1 MGRRRA
7 SGAARNDADPI
18 MQTMNLS
25 EERASL
31 LHRLGSVNWGL
42 TLSVCLAA
50 AVGFV
55 LLYSAAGGEF
65 SPWTAA
71 QMARFGGAFV
81 VMIVT
86 ATIPPWV
93 WYGLAYWMW
102 GLSVLLLLA
111 AEFRGVGGGSAE
123 RWIDLGAFRLQP
135 SEIMKI
141 ALVLVLARYFH
152 AVRFERVRRIRTL
165 LPPLVLLTI
174 PAALVLRQP
183 DLGTTVILVAVAGGV
198 FFLSGVRWWKFA
210 LVGAVAAA
218 TVPLIWAYGLQ
229 TYQKNRLLTFLDPS
243 SDPLGAGFHI
253 TQAKIALGSGGIFGK
268 GFLNGTQIHL
278 NFVPEMHT
286 DFILAVLAEE
296 FGLVGALGLLAI
308 YGLILFH
315 LLASALRAR
324 TQFGRL
330 VAAGVGI
337 TFFLY
342 AFINLAMVLGLLPVV
357 GVPLPLVS
365 YGGTSM
371 LTLLFGFGLVM
382 SVAQG
387 GSAGDDPLTED

>member
-1 MGRRRA
+1 
-7 SGAARNDADPI
+7 

-25 EERASL
+25 EERTSVF
-31 LHRLGSVNWGL
+31 HRLGFVNWGL
-42 TLSVCLAA
+42 TLSACLAA

-71 QMARFGGAFV
+71 QMGRFGAALA

-86 ATIPPWV
+86 AMISPRF
-93 WYGLAYWMW
+93 WYRLAYWMW

-111 AEFRGVGGGSAE
+111 AEFGGVQGGGAE
-123 RWIDLGAFRLQP
+123 RWIDLGPFRLQP
-135 SEIMKI
+135 SEVMKI

-152 AVRFERVRRIRTL
+152 TVRFERVRRIRTL
-165 LPPLVLLTI
+165 LAPLLMLAI

-183 DLGTTVILVAVAGGV
+183 DLGTTVILVAVAGV
-198 FFLSGVRWWKFA
+198 IFFLSGVRWWKFA
-210 LVGAVAAA
+210 LVGAAAA
-218 TVPLIWAYGLQ
+218 AAVPLIWTYGLQ
-229 TYQKNRLLTFLDPS
+229 VYQKKRLLTFLDPS

-286 DFILAVLAEE
+286 DFILAILAEE

-330 VAAGVGI
+330 VAAGIGF

-371 LTLLFGFGLVM
+371 LTLMFGFGLVM
-382 SVAQG
+382 SVARSD
-387 GSAGDDPLTED
+387 SAADEPLTED

>member
-1 MGRRRA
+1 MREM
-7 SGAARNDADPI
+7 D
-18 MQTMNLS
+18 LS
-25 EERASL
+25 RERTSVL
-31 LHRLGSVNWGL
+31 RRLGSIDWGL
-42 TLSVCLAA
+42 TLSVCFAA

-65 SPWTAA
+65 FPWAAA
-71 QMARFGGAFV
+71 QMGRFGVALA

-86 ATIPPWV
+86 AAIPPRL
-93 WYGLAYWMW
+93 WYRLAYWMW

-111 AEFRGVGGGSAE
+111 AEFRGVEGGGAE
-123 RWIDLGAFRLQP
+123 RWIALGPLRLQP
-135 SEIMKI
+135 SEVMKI
-141 ALVLVLARYFH
+141 ALVVALAHYFH
-152 AVRFERVRRIRTL
+152 TVRFENVRRIRTL
-165 LPPLVLLTI
+165 LLPLFLLLV
-174 PAALVLRQP
+174 PAALVLKQP
-183 DLGTTVILVAVAGGV
+183 DLGTTVILIAVAGV
-198 FFLSGVRWWKFA
+198 IFFLAGVRWWKFA
-210 LVGAVAAA
+210 LVGAAAA
-218 TVPLIWAYGLQ
+218 AAVPLIWTYGLQ
-229 TYQKNRLLTFLDPS
+229 AYQKQRLLTFLDPS

-253 TQAKIALGSGGIFGK
+253 TQAKIALGSGGVFGK

-296 FGLVGALGLLAI
+296 FGLAGALGLMAI
-308 YGLILFH
+308 YGLILYH
-315 LLASALRAR
+315 LLAAALRAK

-330 VAAGVGI
+330 VVSGVAF

-371 LTLLFGFGLVM
+371 LTLMFGFGLAM
-382 SVAQG
+382 SAAQG
-387 GSAGDDPLTED
+387 GESADEPLTEE

>member
-1 MGRRRA
+1 MR
-7 SGAARNDADPI
+7 
-18 MQTMNLS
+18 TMNLA
-25 EERASL
+25 EERTSVL
-31 LHRLGSVNWGL
+31 RRLGLVNWGL
-42 TLSVCLAA
+42 TLSVCFAA

-65 SPWTAA
+65 FPWAAA
-71 QMARFGGAFV
+71 QMGRFGVALL

-86 ATIPPWV
+86 AMIPPRI
-93 WYGLAYWMW
+93 WYRLAYWMW

-111 AEFRGVGGGSAE
+111 AEFGGVEGGGAE
-123 RWIDLGAFRLQP
+123 RWIALGPFRLQP
-135 SEIMKI
+135 SEVMKI

-152 AVRFERVRRIRTL
+152 AVRFEHVRRTRTL
-165 LPPLVLLTI
+165 VPPLLLLVI
-174 PAALVLRQP
+174 PAALVLKQP
-183 DLGTTVILVAVAGGV
+183 DLGTTVILIAVAGII

-210 LVGAVAAA
+210 LVGVAVAAA
-218 TVPLIWAYGLQ
+218 VPLIWTYGLQ
-229 TYQKNRLLTFLDPS
+229 TYQKKRLLTFLDPS

-253 TQAKIALGSGGIFGK
+253 TQAKIALGSGGVFGK

-315 LLASALRAR
+315 LLASAMRTK

-330 VAAGVGI
+330 VAAGIGF

-371 LTLLFGFGLVM
+371 LTLMFGFGLAM
-382 SVAQG
+382 SVAQ
-387 GSAGDDPLTED
+387 AGDTADEPLTED

>member
-1 MGRRRA
+1 
-7 SGAARNDADPI
+7 
-18 MQTMNLS
+18 MQEMDLS
-25 EERASL
+25 RERTSPL
-31 LHRLGSVNWGL
+31 RRLGAIDWGL
-42 TLSVCLAA
+42 TLSVCFAA

-65 SPWTAA
+65 FPWAAA
-71 QMARFGGAFV
+71 QMGRFGVALA

-86 ATIPPWV
+86 AAIPPRL
-93 WYGLAYWMW
+93 WYRLAYWMW

-111 AEFRGVGGGSAE
+111 AEFRGIEGGGAE
-123 RWIDLGAFRLQP
+123 RWIALGPLRLQP
-135 SEIMKI
+135 SEVMKI
-141 ALVLVLARYFH
+141 ALVVALAHYFH
-152 AVRFERVRRIRTL
+152 TVRFENVRRIRTL
-165 LPPLVLLTI
+165 LPPLFLLLV
-174 PAALVLRQP
+174 PAALVLKQP
-183 DLGTTVILVAVAGGV
+183 DLGTTVILIAVAGV
-198 FFLSGVRWWKFA
+198 IFFLAGVRWWKFA
-210 LVGAVAAA
+210 LFGAAA
-218 TVPLIWAYGLQ
+218 AAAVPLIWTYGLQ
-229 TYQKNRLLTFLDPS
+229 AYQKQRLLTFLDPS

-253 TQAKIALGSGGIFGK
+253 TQAKIALGSGGVFGK

-296 FGLVGALGLLAI
+296 FGLVGALALMAV
-308 YGLILFH
+308 YGLILYH
-315 LLASALRAR
+315 LLAAALRAK

-330 VAAGVGI
+330 VVSGVAF

-371 LTLLFGFGLVM
+371 LTLMFGFGLAM
-382 SVAQG
+382 SAAQG
-387 GSAGDDPLTED
+387 GESAGEQLTEE

>member
-1 MGRRRA
+1 MR
-7 SGAARNDADPI
+7 
-18 MQTMNLS
+18 TMNLA
-25 EERASL
+25 EERTSVL
-31 LHRLGSVNWGL
+31 RRLGLVNWGL
-42 TLSVCLAA
+42 TLSVCFAA

-55 LLYSAAGGEF
+55 LLYSAAGGAF
-65 SPWTAA
+65 FPWAA
-71 QMARFGGAFV
+71 TQMARFGVALL

-86 ATIPPWV
+86 ATIPPRI
-93 WYGLAYWMW
+93 WYRLAYWMW

-111 AEFRGVGGGSAE
+111 AEFGGVEGGGAE
-123 RWIDLGAFRLQP
+123 RWIALGPFRLQP
-135 SEIMKI
+135 SEVMKI

-152 AVRFERVRRIRTL
+152 AVRFEHVRRIRTL
-165 LPPLVLLTI
+165 LPPLLLLVI
-174 PAALVLRQP
+174 PAALVLKQP
-183 DLGTTVILVAVAGGV
+183 DLGTTVILIAVAGII

-210 LVGAVAAA
+210 LVGVAVAAA
-218 TVPLIWAYGLQ
+218 VPLIWTYGLQ
-229 TYQKNRLLTFLDPS
+229 TYQKKRLLTFLDPS

-253 TQAKIALGSGGIFGK
+253 TQAKIALGSGGVFGK

-315 LLASALRAR
+315 LLASAMRTK

-330 VAAGVGI
+330 VAAGIGF

-371 LTLLFGFGLVM
+371 LTLMFGFGLAM
-382 SVAQG
+382 SVAQ
-387 GSAGDDPLTED
+387 AGDTANEQLTED

>member
-1 MGRRRA
+1 MR
-7 SGAARNDADPI
+7 
-18 MQTMNLS
+18 TMNLA
-25 EERASL
+25 EERTSVL
-31 LHRLGSVNWGL
+31 RRLGFVNWGL
-42 TLSVCLAA
+42 TLSVCFAA
-50 AVGFV
+50 GVGFV

-65 SPWTAA
+65 FPWAAA
-71 QMARFGGAFV
+71 QMGRFGVALL

-86 ATIPPWV
+86 ATISSRV
-93 WYGLAYWMW
+93 WYRLAYWMW

-111 AEFRGVGGGSAE
+111 AEFGGVAGGGAE
-123 RWIDLGAFRLQP
+123 RWIELGPVRLQP
-135 SEIMKI
+135 SEVMKI

-152 AVRFERVRRIRTL
+152 AVRFEQVRRIRTL
-165 LPPLVLLTI
+165 VLPLLLLLI
-174 PAALVLRQP
+174 PAALVIRQP
-183 DLGTTVILVAVAGGV
+183 DLGTTVILIAVAGII
-198 FFLSGVRWWKFA
+198 FFLAGVRWWKFV
-210 LVGAVAAA
+210 LVGGAAA
-218 TVPLIWAYGLQ
+218 AAVPLIWTYGLQ
-229 TYQKNRLLTFLDPS
+229 VYQKKRLLTFLDPS

-253 TQAKIALGSGGIFGK
+253 TQSKIALGSGGVFGK

-296 FGLVGALGLLAI
+296 FGLFGALGLLAV

-315 LLASALRAR
+315 LLASALRAK

-330 VAAGVGI
+330 VAAGIGF

-371 LTLLFGFGLVM
+371 LTLMFGFGLAM
-382 SVAQG
+382 SVART
-387 GSAGDDPLTED
+387 GDGADEPLSED

>member
-1 MGRRRA
+1 MR
-7 SGAARNDADPI
+7 
-18 MQTMNLS
+18 TMNLA
-25 EERASL
+25 EERTSVL
-31 LHRLGSVNWGL
+31 RRLGFVNWGL
-42 TLSVCLAA
+42 TLTVCFAA

-65 SPWTAA
+65 FPWAAA
-71 QMARFGGAFV
+71 QMGRFGVALL

-86 ATIPPWV
+86 ATIPPRF
-93 WYGLAYWMW
+93 WYRLAYWMW

-111 AEFRGVGGGSAE
+111 AELGGVEGGGAE
-123 RWIDLGAFRLQP
+123 RWIDLGPFRLQP
-135 SEIMKI
+135 SEVMKI

-152 AVRFERVRRIRTL
+152 AVRFEHVRRIRTL
-165 LPPLVLLTI
+165 VPPLLLLVI
-174 PAALVLRQP
+174 PAALVLKQP
-183 DLGTTVILVAVAGGV
+183 DLGTTVILVAVAGII

-210 LVGAVAAA
+210 LVGVAAA
-218 TVPLIWAYGLQ
+218 AAVPLIWTYGLQ
-229 TYQKNRLLTFLDPS
+229 TYQKTRLLTFLDPS

-253 TQAKIALGSGGIFGK
+253 TQAKIALGSGGVFGK

-315 LLASALRAR
+315 LLASAMRTK

-330 VAAGVGI
+330 VAAGIAI

-357 GVPLPLVS
+357 GIPLPLVS

-371 LTLLFGFGLVM
+371 LTLMFGFGLVM
-382 SVAQG
+382 SVAQS
-387 GSAGDDPLTED
+387 GSAADEPLTED